1 MTKNEF
7 QISLEYLSNH
17 RNQVWIEVEMR
28 HVDKKRFDKIYNDST
43 GLDVPTITD
52 SFPYYVW
59 APDADPNSKW
69 GIELRLYFVSDNNLP
84 ESLQT
89 ITKNNNRH
97 GYEEYNKR
105 INNND
110 FIFALFENGF
120 HLGQN

>member
-1 MTKNEF
+1 MTENEF
-7 QISLEYLSNH
+7 QESLDYLVN
-17 RNQVWIEVEMR
+17 RRGQVWVEVEMR
-28 HVDKKRFDKIYNDST
+28 HVDKNRFDTRYTDST
-43 GLDVPTITD
+43 GLDVPLVTD

-59 APDADPNSKW
+59 PADADPNSKW

-84 ESLQT
+84 EPLHI
-89 ITKNNNRH
+89 ITKNNSRH
-97 GYEEYNKR
+97 GYEQYDKR